1 MKVSLNNVTKTFLD
15 AGHELTVLNE
25 VNFDFPAG
33 KSIAIVGPSG
43 VGKSTLLNILGGLE
57 RPSSGSVKIGSTS
70 LAFLSEERLADFR
83 GKNIGFVFQF
93 HHLLAEFSAIE
104 NVAMPLLI
112 AGESESV
119 ANSRADDLL
128 DRIGLADRIDHR
140 PGQLSGGEQQRVSVA
155 RAVIAKPPLIL
166 ADEPTGNLDAAT
178 AASIRDILTE
188 LHKENNSTL
197 VIVTHSLELAES
209 LDLCLEMLPGGE
221 LIARK

>member
-1 MKVSLNNVTKTFLD
+1 MKVSLNNVTKKFED
-15 AGHELTVLNE
+15 AGHQLTVLNE
-25 VNFDFPAG
+25 VNFEFPAG

-57 RPSSGSVKIGSTS
+57 RPSSGSVKIGATS
-70 LAFLSEERLADFR
+70 LAFLNEERLAEFR

-119 ANSRADDLL
+119 AHGRAFELL

-155 RAVIAKPPLIL
+155 RAVIARPPLIL

-188 LHKENNSTL
+188 LHKEHNSTL
-197 VIVTHSLELAES
+197 VIVTHSIELAKS